1 MAGQLIVHA
10 HPADVGMPQ
19 VMVEAQGTATTLAPR
34 TVAADRLAIV
44 GGKGSKVLTMKGS
57 AAPGADRRATGAA
70 SALWWSDGFTG
81 RASSRRTSART
92 SRPQPRRARLAPAEA
107 RASGSPEAFIKL
119 MERGLI
125 TSELRVK
132 KDLVE
137 LASQKFTCPHA
148 STHIDFP
155 EGDILN
161 MHVTISLTRVLRCRS
176 AAPTNYPLRPPSV
189 YCLTR
194 VWHPNVCVDGGRV
207 SHPLLDRDWK
217 PVLSI
222 NTVIFGLQL
231 LFLEPNPS
239 TRQRRGGAGAARGP
253 NGFAAQA
260 SRPGGAPAA
269 GGRGARRDARHH
281 SNDAPPPPAT
291 ALPRRRRPRRPAPAP
306 RCLVATTPLPPPPSR
321 YEAFEEL
328 FPFPVGDGG
337 LPDFEGTDLSHE
349 EQCLRSVDALLEST
363 SNDAFRVRFLEEF
376 RFRLAEGF
384 TSFPTLDELHYA
396 LFEEWALV
404 VRHSPWIA
412 PHLALAG
419 GGGRK
424 GKRGGGGG
432 APRRKRDRTRPAN
445 VKRKK
450 VAAARAPAD
459 NAPAATVHMRGTF
472 RRDPPT
478 PRAPGRRTTARRGL
492 RSSDGAA

>member
-1 MAGQLIVHA
+1 MPLAAGQ
-10 HPADVGMPQ
+10 
-19 VMVEAQGTATTLAPR
+19 
-34 TVAADRLAIV
+34 
-44 GGKGSKVLTMKGS
+44 
-57 AAPGADRRATGAA
+57 
-70 SALWWSDGFTG
+70 
-81 RASSRRTSART
+81 
-92 SRPQPRRARLAPAEA
+92 
-107 RASGSPEAFIKL
+107 
-119 MERGLI
+119 RGLI

-137 LASQKFTCPHA
+137 LASQKFTCRA
-148 STHIDFP
+148 RGSFA
-155 EGDILN
+155 L
-161 MHVTISLTRVLRCRS
+161 SLRVP
-176 AAPTNYPLRPPSV
+176 ANYPFRPPSV

-231 LFLEPNPS
+231 LFLEPNPEH
-239 TRQRRGGAGAARGP
+239 AANGAAARALLADR
-253 NGFAAQA
+253 NGFAAQV
-260 SRPGGAPAA
+260 RETMRGGTFLGYEFPRHSIAPRRRPAA

-291 ALPRRRRPRRPAPAP
+291 ARRRRRP
-306 RCLVATTPLPPPPSR
+306 PPGARARARAAPSR

-396 LFEEWALV
+396 LFEAECRKEGIDYTAKTTRLGLAALL
-404 VRHSPWIA
+404 HPDLPDFCA
-412 PHLALAG
+412 HHDA
-419 GGGRK
+419 K
-424 GKRGGGGG
+424 
-432 APRRKRDRTRPAN
+432 RPAN

-472 RRDPPT
+472 RRDPPA
-478 PRAPGRRTTARRGL
+478 PRASGRRTAARPWAALER
-492 RSSDGAA
+492 DGAA